1 MDINKEQPSNTH
13 NQEEV
18 WNQIQRTHNRGRLV
32 GGILVIV
39 IGLLFLGREMG
50 LTIPGWLFTWQ
61 MLLIAIGL
69 YTGIKH
75 SFRNFSWFVL
85 MLVGGAFL
93 LRDFY
98 PDFTVSKY
106 VWPIAVILVGL
117 ALIFKPKNKFCKDN
131 ANYHAY
137 KRQQM
142 ESRWNR
148 KSRMAE
154 MQSDVPAEDF
164 IDASAVFGGVMKNII
179 SKDFKGGE
187 VSAVFGGVEL
197 NMVQADFKGQI
208 ELEINAVFGG
218 VSLIIPPHWEVQS
231 ELTAVLGS
239 VEDKR
244 PLHKDHSAGERNI
257 LVLRGSAVFG
267 GIEIKS
273 YS

>member
-1 MDINKEQPSNTH
+1 MHS
-13 NQEEV
+13 EEA

-32 GGILVIV
+32 WGILVVIV
-39 IGLLFLGREMG
+39 GLLFLGREMG
-50 LTIPGWLFTWQ
+50 LAIPGWLFTWQ
-61 MLLIAIGL
+61 MLVIAIGL

-85 MLVGGAFL
+85 ILLGSAFL

-98 PDFTVSKY
+98 PEFPISNY
-106 VWPIAVILVGL
+106 IWPIAVILLGL
-117 ALIFKPKNKFCKDN
+117 ALIFKPRNKYCRTSD
-131 ANYHAY
+131 YHAY
-137 KRQQM
+137 KRHQM
-142 ESRWNR
+142 QTRLDR
-148 KSRMAE
+148 KSSKAE
-154 MQSDVPAEDF
+154 NIDGTQAEDYL
-164 IDASAVFGGVMKNII
+164 DVSAVFGGVMKNVI

-187 VSAVFGGVEL
+187 ISAVFGGVEL
-197 NMVQADFKGQI
+197 NMAQADFKGQI

-244 PLHKDHSAGERNI
+244 PLQKDHSSGERNI